1 MKTTRRD
8 FIVMSVGTL
17 AGVGA
22 SLMDVRESFAADAKL
37 SETDPAAKAV
47 GYTEAATKVDK
58 ARYPGYTA
66 GQTCSNC
73 SLFQGSPT
81 DAYGGCTLFGTKQVA
96 GAGWCNS
103 YTNM

>member
-8 FIVMSVGTL
+8 FIVLSVGSL
-17 AGVGA
+17 VGVGTSTTGIRA
-22 SLMDVRESFAADAKL
+22 AFAETAKL
-37 SETDPAAKAV
+37 SEADPAAKAV
-47 GYTEAATKVDK
+47 GYTEVATKVDK
-58 ARYPGYTA
+58 ARYPNYAA

-96 GAGWCNS
+96 GAGWCS
-103 YTNM
+103 S